1 LIIDFPFSD
10 HCFVLALC
18 KFYSL
23 KPEVKQAYKRNLKP
37 DIVEKIV
44 EHIKSIK
51 FDFLDS
57 IVDAENKYFLFK
69 RLLFN
74 GINLFAP
81 LKLVKIKKRYKNLP
95 WFVWKSSSVF
105 DKQLYDNVK
114 TNYHKRLREK
124 KILYFIDKTPKD
136 FTNSKNFWELYQA
149 DIKVKSDKSSN
160 KSPESV
166 FVNNALLTDTFE
178 ITNAFNSHFSSFSPD
193 ISIDDTDCR
202 HFIFK
207 SFQNMN
213 KVSNISSSFDFTEI
227 NRDEVLD
234 LLKDLESNTSP
245 GVSGIPVIILK
256 QAKISIVDPLVQ
268 IFNSCITQ
276 NIFLREWKTAIVT
289 PLYKSKGDTCDLN
302 NYRGISVLPRLGK

>member
-1 LIIDFPFSD
+1 M
-10 HCFVLALC
+10 
-18 KFYSL
+18 
-23 KPEVKQAYKRNLKP
+23 KP

-149 DIKVKSDKSSN
+149 DIKIKSEKSTN
-160 KSPESV
+160 ISPESV

-213 KVSNISSSFDFTEI
+213 KVSNISSS
-227 NRDEVLD
+227 L
-234 LLKDLESNTSP
+234 
-245 GVSGIPVIILK
+245 
-256 QAKISIVDPLVQ
+256 
-268 IFNSCITQ
+268 
-276 NIFLREWKTAIVT
+276 
-289 PLYKSKGDTCDLN
+289 
-302 NYRGISVLPRLGK
+302 